1 MFGPFRVRDEIS
13 LHGTDKIE
21 VDTRIE
27 KSGPEVVAIAVL
39 LPLGMRYGVTQWED
53 ADRGSGKTLETK
65 KMHGVH
71 RTVYA
76 VRIS

>member
-13 LHGTDKIE
+13 LHGTDKVE

-27 KSGPEVVAIAVL
+27 KPGPEIVAIAVL
-39 LPLGMRYGVTQWED
+39 PSLGMRYGVTQRED
-53 ADRGSGKTLETK
+53 SDRGSGQTLETK
-65 KMHGVH
+65 KMRGVY